1 MRALQ
6 KDLKLAKEILEDGDD
21 FYDFLGPDRLYL
33 RSNEP
38 LAFIL
43 SQLDVSGQDVLSVLG
58 SSDQVFSFYYEGA
71 NSVDAFDIHP
81 LTEHYYYLR
90 KWGLEHRGSSFVQ
103 GYSNRDLYTLLQE
116 VAPQFEN
123 EANSK
128 VFWIHLLREYP
139 GLMRSNL
146 FFPSMDA
153 GIVPY
158 ERDEVQLLSKISRE
172 ALTFFSQ
179 DFSKPFSTD
188 RQYDIVFLSNIFDYV
203 RGDKSRLEIC
213 RDNLDCLL
221 KSGGIA
227 VLTHFTDSS
236 MVRRNE
242 MDVFSSSFDYIP
254 GALRYSEI
262 CQRHVESY
270 YIYQKKR

>member
-6 KDLKLAKEILEDGDD
+6 KDLKLAKEILEDRDD

-116 VAPQFEN
+116 VAPQFERV
-123 EANSK
+123 E
-128 VFWIHLLREYP
+128 LPLT
-139 GLMRSNL
+139 
-146 FFPSMDA
+146 
-153 GIVPY
+153 
-158 ERDEVQLLSKISRE
+158 LSRKELS
-172 ALTFFSQ
+172 
-179 DFSKPFSTD
+179 
-188 RQYDIVFLSNIFDYV
+188 FLV
-203 RGDKSRLEIC
+203 
-213 RDNLDCLL
+213 
-221 KSGGIA
+221 
-227 VLTHFTDSS
+227 VL
-236 MVRRNE
+236 
-242 MDVFSSSFDYIP
+242 
-254 GALRYSEI
+254 
-262 CQRHVESY
+262 
-270 YIYQKKR
+270 